1 MRAAVTEGVQA
12 MGLVERPEPAEP
24 GPGEVVI
31 KPEAVG
37 ICGSDYHFFLGELS
51 AEAGGSQ
58 FPRVQ
63 GHEIGATIA
72 AVGPDCREDLVVGQR
87 VAVWPLRACG
97 KCYPCS
103 VGRPN
108 TCDFFELIGIHSDGG
123 LQERL
128 AVPAEQVYP
137 IKADDPAVAA
147 LAEPVSIAVRA
158 VNRAN
163 VFPGER
169 VVVLGAGPIGQCICL
184 VARERGAEV
193 LVVDLQDTRLALSRD
208 MGAETLVW
216 TGPDEV
222 VAFAREWGA
231 PAGPPGGAPAGPP
244 GGAPA
249 GPPGGAPAGPPGAA
263 PAGPPVAI
271 DATGAPAAVRAMVD
285 MVASAGRAVQVG
297 MSGEEVVLRLGSL
310 TEKELDVLGVS
321 CCGADEFGEA
331 VAVVER
337 NTPLLAPLISHRFAL
352 DQAPDAMRF
361 AIENPTDVMKVV
373 IGDE

>member
-1 MRAAVTEGVQA
+1 MRAAVTEGIESMA
-12 MGLVERPEPAEP
+12 LLERPDPDAP
-24 GPGEVVI
+24 GPGQVVVR
-31 KPEAVG
+31 PEAVG

-51 AEAGGSQ
+51 AAAGGSE
-58 FPRVQ
+58 FPRIQ

-72 AVGPDCREDLVVGQR
+72 AVGPDCRADLVVGRR

-97 KCYPCS
+97 ECYPCS

-108 TCDFFELIGIHSDGG
+108 TCDFFELIGVHVDGG
-123 LQERL
+123 LQELL

-137 IKADDPAVAA
+137 IEAGDPAVAA

-184 VARERGAEV
+184 VARERGADV

-208 MGAETLVW
+208 MGADTLVW
-216 TGPDEV
+216 TDRDEV
-222 VAFAREWGA
+222 VAFARDW
-231 PAGPPGGAPAGPP
+231 
-244 GGAPA
+244 
-249 GPPGGAPAGPPGAA
+249 AA
-263 PAGPPVAI
+263 PAGPPAVF
-271 DATGAPAAVRAMVD
+271 DATGAPAAVRAMID
-285 MVASAGRAVQVG
+285 MVASAGRAIQVG
-297 MSGEEVVLRLGSL
+297 MSAEEVTFRLGSL
-310 TEKELDVLGVS
+310 TEKELDLLGVS
-321 CCGADEFGEA
+321 CCDGHEFGEA

-352 DQAPDAMRF
+352 AQAPEAIRF

>member
-12 MGLVERPEPAEP
+12 MAVLERPEPSEP

-31 KPEAVG
+31 TPEAVG

-51 AEAGGSQ
+51 PEAGGSQ
-58 FPRVQ
+58 YPRVQ

-72 AVGPDCREDLVVGQR
+72 AVGPGCRGDLVAGQR

-97 KCYPCS
+97 QCYPCS

-108 TCDFFELIGIHSDGG
+108 TCDFFELIGIHTDGG
-123 LQERL
+123 LQELL

-137 IKADDPAVAA
+137 IEADDPAVAA

-158 VNRAN
+158 VNRAR
-163 VFPGER
+163 VVPGER

-193 LVVDLQDTRLALSRD
+193 LVVDIQDTRLALSRD
-208 MGAETLVW
+208 MGADTLVW
-216 TGPDEV
+216 TGHDDV
-222 VAFAREWGA
+222 VAFAREWA
-231 PAGPPGGAPAGPP
+231 TPAVPPRATPAVPP
-244 GGAPA
+244 RAT
-249 GPPGGAPAGPPGAA
+249 

-297 MSGEEVVLRLGSL
+297 MSDEEVVLRLGSL

-352 DQAPDAMRF
+352 EHAPDAIRF

>member
-1 MRAAVTEGVQA
+1 VRAAVTEGVGS
-12 MGLVERPEPAEP
+12 MSLLERSDPPDP
-24 GPGEVVI
+24 GPGVVVVR
-31 KPEAVG
+31 PEAVG

-72 AVGPDCREDLVVGQR
+72 AVGPDCREDLVVGRR

-97 KCYPCS
+97 ECYPCS

-108 TCDFFELIGIHSDGG
+108 TCDFFELIGIHVDGG
-123 LQERL
+123 LQDLL

-137 IKADDPAVAA
+137 IEADDPAVAA

-163 VFPGER
+163 VFAGER

-184 VARERGAEV
+184 VARERGADV

-208 MGAETLVW
+208 MGADTLVW
-216 TGPDEV
+216 TDLARV
-222 VAFAREWGA
+222 VSYARDWAG
-231 PAGPPGGAPAGPP
+231 PAGPP
-244 GGAPA
+244 
-249 GPPGGAPAGPPGAA
+249 AA
-263 PAGPPVAI
+263 F
-271 DATGAPAAVRAMVD
+271 DATGAPVAVRAMIE
-285 MVASAGRAVQVG
+285 MVASAGRAIQVG
-297 MSGEEVVLRLGSL
+297 MSSDEVTFRLGIL
-310 TEKELDVLGVS
+310 TEKELDLLGVS
-321 CCGADEFGEA
+321 CCGGEEFGEA

-352 DQAPDAMRF
+352 DEAPAAIRF
-361 AIENPTDVMKVV
+361 AIENPNDVMKVV